1 MMDDIGLWIILDYGL
16 SWMVDGIGL
25 WIILDDGWY
34 WIMDDN
40 NMAGG

>member
-1 MMDDIGLWIILDYGL
+1 MM
-16 SWMVDGIGL
+16 DGIGL
-25 WIILDDGWY
+25 WIILGYGLSWMMDGIGL

>member
-1 MMDDIGLWIILDYGL
+1 MMDNIELWIILDNGL
-16 SWMVDGIGL
+16 SWMIGGIEL
-25 WIILDDGWY
+25 

>member
-1 MMDDIGLWIILDYGL
+1 MMDNIELWIILDNGL
-16 SWMVDGIGL
+16 SWMIGGIGL
-25 WIILDDGWY
+25 